1 MASKEVKTLLKKA
14 RDSIR
19 NKEYKDA
26 LKHCKAALKLE
37 KNNYNALVFVGVCAT
52 ELGQLEQA
60 QAAYKKAS
68 DEDPSQVLAWQGL
81 ASLYEKNQEF
91 RQDLAGVYVQLL
103 QLYERGDKLKWK
115 EISLKLCD
123 LYNQQGHFLKG
134 ADILEELI
142 KSSEDEAE
150 QYTWWSQ
157 IAEMLTEE
165 LQATDLTEIKLKL
178 DRAYQ
183 HLTQEEW
190 PYRTQEDLAK
200 HYISYIQFLLKI
212 QIDSNSEVCEET
224 RQRVLYQCQAMAKA
238 CPGSAFPLETLGKLW
253 LEDDDAGD
261 APSVFERLCE
271 LEPSS
276 GVGLIGMGCQQ
287 MKNKDL
293 SGALQNLEKGLQSS
307 PQCTAG
313 WLYLA
318 QTRLGCHDYS
328 HAEKSSKK
336 GLSCL
341 DSTPGMI
348 RRSQFSFKLSLV
360 MAEALYKQGLG
371 KAAEAKLVYEQLLKE
386 SKSLEVYTGLGE
398 ALLVLGETNAAN
410 EACSKALEIN
420 TKYHP
425 ALALQGKISH
435 HEGFNDD
442 AELRFLEAI
451 ELCEDC
457 ALYHFLLGKLYWEM
471 NGNLRADKSKC
482 LAQFLMAARLDP
494 HSSATFLHL
503 GHYYRLAGNDLRRA
517 CRCYQKSFDLNPKDD
532 NAGSHLCDL
541 LSQLGEEDAV
551 MSLLSRVTKAAP
563 PGEGKWAWLRL
574 GLYYLRHNDS
584 NNSVTCFQNTLRAD
598 LKDRHCWE
606 CLGEAYL
613 SRGSY
618 TAALKAFTRATELDP
633 TSTYSLY
640 QTAAIK
646 QLLCIF
652 SEAVQEYREI
662 LGPKPDYVPALK
674 GLGEACLC
682 LARSALAEDFNSR
695 AVDHVGEGLH
705 ALAKAVEIR
714 PGMSCL
720 WKLIGDCCTV
730 LHPVASSSVSLPLP
744 EVLQKCLGNDSVAV
758 AGKKE
763 LLSIGTSAYGRA
775 LKCLPD
781 CASLWNDLGFSYFLQ
796 AKVADEGRDRLAQRA
811 VQVLKKGVS
820 LEPTNHKLWNT
831 LGVVCGSSLVDNP
844 DLSQHAFIMSIK
856 TEPNNV
862 SAWTNLGVLYL
873 KHGKVEPAHDA
884 FKYAQA
890 LDPSYTAAWVGQATI
905 AEIIGSDEAAD
916 LFRHTTE
923 LSSHTESS
931 VGYCHW
937 ICTDLLSGDRIK
949 TNKPTPSLSHLP
961 TGYRR
966 AVLNAS
972 VAMTKYT
979 DRIRGIAGAYNMHG
993 LLLEHQCL
1001 YRQAQRAF
1009 HSAVK
1014 LLEGDGA
1021 EQDLL
1026 NTVHINHARALS
1038 ALGRHDEAVAEYLQ
1052 VKPLT
1057 GFYDVCGLALAYYLS
1072 GNIAESY
1079 RSEYI
1084 DSILRCWLFYTQEA
1098 LPVVL
1103 F

>member
-165 LQATDLTEIKLKL
+165 L

-212 QIDSNSEVCEET
+212 QVIKET

-336 GLSCL
+336 GSMSGLSNV
-341 DSTPGMI
+341 I
-348 RRSQFSFKLSLV
+348 EFH
-360 MAEALYKQGLG
+360 
-371 KAAEAKLVYEQLLKE
+371 
-386 SKSLEVYTGLGE
+386 
-398 ALLVLGETNAAN
+398 LLVIHAGWLVECICTRRYVVGVTQKQKREDKFRFQTQSQSLSASSLSSQEVFFSLLLCHESSDALSK
-410 EACSKALEIN
+410 CSPLIFLCL
-420 TKYHP
+420 HR
-425 ALALQGKISH
+425 L
-435 HEGFNDD
+435 
-442 AELRFLEAI
+442 FLEAI

-494 HSSATFLHL
+494 HYSATFLHL

-551 MSLLSRVTKAAP
+551 MGLLSRVTKAAP
-563 PGEGKWAWLRL
+563 PGEGKWSWLRL

-618 TAALKAFTRATELDP
+618 TAALKAFTRATESFVDIC
-633 TSTYSLY
+633 YAFFR
-640 QTAAIK
+640 TAAIK

-705 ALAKAVEIR
+705 ALAKAVEVS

-730 LHPVASSSVSLPLP
+730 LHPVASSSVRYIAVT
-744 EVLQKCLGNDSVAV
+744 VLQKCLGNDSVAV

-796 AKVADEGRDRLAQRA
+796 AKVSHLSFLDMFLDMK
-811 VQVLKKGVS
+811 VLKKGVS

-949 TNKPTPSLSHLP
+949 ANKPTPSLSHLP

-1014 LLEGDGA
+1014 LLEGDSA

-1057 GFYDVCGLALAYYLS
+1057 DFYDVCGLALAYYLS

-1079 RSEYI
+1079 RTYE
-1084 DSILRCWLFYTQEA
+1084 EA
-1098 LPVVL
+1098 LQLASTDYEKACVL
-1103 F
+1103 TALGMLGYKLKELATAKSLLFKRS